1 MNNGRR
7 ALGAAFACA
16 MLAVPRLGRAQAK
29 SYRLGILEIGD
40 SSQPSGEMNAF
51 VEQLTRLGVVEG
63 VNLTVDRR
71 YAQRDR
77 TRLDSL
83 AAELVA
89 LKPDVIFTASGTLG
103 ALAAQK
109 ATTTIPIVFDASND
123 PVAARLVAS
132 LPRPGGNLTG
142 SALFGSQLDIKR
154 LQILGEVVGDRSLI
168 AVLGGL
174 YLEESQKRQLAELA
188 AAVGPST
195 RLRYFSADGP
205 DSYAPAFEQ
214 MARERIDALTIIASP
229 VVSASRRLIAGLAE
243 KHRFPAIADG
253 RAFAEAGLMLTYTT
267 DFAELYRRAAEY
279 VAKILKGAS
288 PDSLPVEH
296 VSRFELVVN
305 LKTARALRVRIPKSV
320 LARADDL
327 IE

>member
-1 MNNGRR
+1 MNQGRR
-7 ALGAAFACA
+7 VLSTALACA
-16 MLAVPRLGRAQAK
+16 LLAAAPCLAQAR

-40 SSQPSGEMNAF
+40 ASQPSGEMNAF
-51 VEQLTRLGVVEG
+51 IDQLTRLGLVEG

-71 YAQRDR
+71 YARRDR
-77 TRLDSL
+77 NRLDSL

-89 LKPDVIFTASGTLG
+89 LKPDVIFSAGGTLG

-109 ATTTIPIVFDASND
+109 ATKTIPIVFDASND

-132 LPRPGGNLTG
+132 LARPGGNLTG
-142 SALFGSQLDIKR
+142 SALFGNQLDIKR
-154 LQILGEVVGDRSLI
+154 LQILGEVIGDRALI
-168 AVLGGL
+168 AVLGGVHP
-174 YLEESQKRQLAELA
+174 EESQRRQLAELA
-188 AAVGPST
+188 VAVGAST
-195 RLRYFSADGP
+195 RLRYFSADGAE
-205 DSYAPAFEQ
+205 SYPPAFAQ
-214 MARERIDALTIIASP
+214 MASERVDALAILASP
-229 VVSASRRLIAGLAE
+229 LVSANRRLLAGLAE
-243 KHRFPAIADG
+243 KHRIPAIAHG
-253 RAFAEAGLMLTYTT
+253 REFAEAGLLLTYTP

-279 VAKILKGAS
+279 VVKIVKGAT

-305 LKTARALRVRIPKSV
+305 LRTARTLQIRIPKSV